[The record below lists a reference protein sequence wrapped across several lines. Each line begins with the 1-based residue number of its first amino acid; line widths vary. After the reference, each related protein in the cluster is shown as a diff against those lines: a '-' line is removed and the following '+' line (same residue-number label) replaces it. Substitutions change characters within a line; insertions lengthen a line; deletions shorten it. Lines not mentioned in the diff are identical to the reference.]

1 MERVTLQFQTPQDL
15 SNFRK
20 AACEIKEVN
29 IRELTMV
36 CECTKKE
43 IARAMNY
50 YGALVIEEHD
60 AKTE

>member
-1 MERVTLQFQTPQDL
+1 MDKVTLQFQTPQDL
-15 SNFRK
+15 TGFRK

-36 CECTKKE
+36 CECTKQE

-50 YGALVIEEHD
+50 YGATVIEEHG
-60 AKTE
+60 EV